1 MLLKVIQYTVTV
13 NKMMGGLR
21 KRDPGSQDAIFTQL
35 LANVVQ
41 RKTDNQGLVV
51 VVQSRTD
58 LQRVVE
64 VLAD

>member
-1 MLLKVIQYTVTV
+1 MQI
-13 NKMMGGLR
+13 
-21 KRDPGSQDAIFTQL
+21 